1 VSTKKKEK
9 EKKIL
14 NFKILKIIIMK
25 IPHPKSEYSRPF
37 NPEYSKKDSP
47 LFFST
52 LKRKIVLKSNFV
64 VKNFQHL

>member
-9 EKKIL
+9 EKK
-14 NFKILKIIIMK
+14 FLKIIIMK

-37 NPEYSKKDSP
+37 NQEYSKKDSP